1 MQTIVTEIMGGRIDA
16 VFTSFINVQPHV
28 TAGRL
33 RLLGIGRAT
42 RAPNYPDLPA
52 ISETLPGFQASG
64 WFGIIAPA
72 GTPRDVVTRLN
83 REINWA
89 LALPEVRDK
98 LTAFALEVHT
108 EPPEYFG
115 EILRRDI
122 DKWGK
127 LARDIG
133 FKPH

>member
-1 MQTIVTEIMGGRIDA
+1 
-16 VFTSFINVQPHV
+16 
-28 TAGRL
+28 
-33 RLLGIGRAT
+33 
-42 RAPNYPDLPA
+42 
-52 ISETLPGFQASG
+52 
-64 WFGIIAPA
+64 
-72 GTPRDVVTRLN
+72 VVVLLN
-83 REINWA
+83 REINRA

-98 LTAFALEVHT
+98 LTSFALEVHT

-133 FKPH
+133 FKPR